1 MITTE
6 LKKQSTKDNIILG
19 LQKAMSDYEIA
30 ALTRKEGKVLFDYIS
45 DVDEIEL
52 DYSPTVL
59 SPKKFFF
66 PQEEVILE
74 YTLEGKVNA
83 KIDYKKTVLFGVR
96 PCDITGIQI
105 LDEAFSESNGD
116 PNYLT
121 KRENSVVIGIDCKSI
136 CDENAFCYRVN
147 SQNPDGGF
155 DIMLHDIGNDY
166 VMTIATEKGEEFAEK
181 YFTPEK
187 ADEEAYENFT
197 IEKRKT
203 FEDAGGPFEELE
215 NLPEI
220 FSENQ
225 FHPIWDQEAERCLS
239 CGSCI
244 MVCPTCYC
252 FDVID
257 ELSLSM
263 KIGDRLRR
271 WDACMLR
278 SFAEV
283 AGGEN
288 FREEVKNRVKH
299 RINRKFNFLM
309 KKHGRSVCVGC
320 GRCVRSCLADISPVT
335 IVEALTET
343 SKKMRFQ
350 EKDNNL
356 YLPEKAVIR
365 KIVEFTDKEKF
376 FELELENGKSLKHE
390 PGQFI
395 LLSIFGIG
403 EAAISISSP
412 PSFGDRFDI
421 VVRAVGDVTKKLHT
435 LKEGDSVFIRGPFGH
450 GFDGSI
456 QRKMLGKHILF
467 IAGGIGYVPLRS
479 LINLTL
485 KHPEKYKKISILYGC
500 KSPEDRMYK
509 DELDYIST
517 LGGNVELLETVDNA
531 DDKWLKDTGVITT
544 LIPKVDFLPE
554 NTVAIVC
561 GPPVMYKFVI
571 KTLHDHGITSDNIY
585 VSLERRMKC
594 GVGKCGHCQIE
605 DTYVCQEGPVFR
617 FSDIEDKEEAL

>member
-1 MITTE
+1 MIAE
-6 LKKQSTKDNIILG
+6 VLEKQSTKDNIMQG
-19 LQKAMSDYEIA
+19 LHKAMEEYSIA
-30 ALTRKEGKVLFDYIS
+30 ALTRKGGKVLFDYVTDINT
-45 DVDEIEL
+45 IEL
-52 DYSPTVL
+52 EYTPTVL

-121 KRENSVVIGIDCKSI
+121 KRENSIVIGIDCNSV
-136 CDENAFCYRVN
+136 CDENAFCYKVA
-147 SQNPDGGF
+147 SQNPEAGF
-155 DIMLHDIGNDY
+155 DIMLHDLGNNY
-166 VMTIATEKGEEFAEK
+166 AMTIATRKGETFAEK
-181 YFTPEK
+181 YFTTSRVN
-187 ADEEAYENFT
+187 DEALH
-197 IEKRKT
+197 T
-203 FEDAGGPFEELE
+203 FRLKKERAFEEAGGPFEELE

-225 FHPIWDQEAERCLS
+225 YHPIWDSEAERCLS

-257 ELSLSM
+257 ELALSM

-283 AGGEN
+283 SGGEN

-309 KKHGRSVCVGC
+309 LKHGRSVCVGC

-335 IVEALTET
+335 IVDALTET
-343 SKKMRFQ
+343 SKSMRLA
-350 EKDNNL
+350 EKNDSL
-356 YLPEKAVIR
+356 YLPEKAYIR
-365 KIVEFTDKEKF
+365 KIESFTEKEKF
-376 FELELENGKSLKHE
+376 FELEMDNGKSLGAQ

-412 PSFGDRFDI
+412 PSFGNRFDI
-421 VVRAVGDVTKKLHT
+421 VVRAVGDVTNKPHMLH
-435 LKEGDSVFIRGPFGH
+435 EGDFVFIRGPFGH
-450 GFDGSI
+450 GFDEKI
-456 QRKMLGKHILF
+456 QRKMEGQHLLF

-479 LINLTL
+479 LIHFVL
-485 KHPEKYKKISILYGC
+485 KQPQAYKKISILYGC
-500 KSPEDRMYK
+500 KTPEDRMYK
-509 DELDYIST
+509 DELTYISS
-517 LGGNVELLETVDNA
+517 LGGNVELLETVDA
-531 DDKWLKDTGVITT
+531 SDEKWLKNTGVITS
-544 LIPKVDFLPE
+544 LIPMVNFDPE
-554 NTVAIVC
+554 ETIAVVC
-561 GPPVMYKFVI
+561 GPPVMYKFVV
-571 KTLHDHGITSDNIY
+571 KSLHDHGINNDNIY

-594 GVGKCGHCQIE
+594 GVGKCGHCQI
-605 DTYVCQEGPVFR
+605 DDIYVCQDGPVFR
-617 FSDIEDKEEAL
+617 FSDIEDKKEAL